1 MSGNNRVYYACL
13 GVAPCG
19 SNGYTKVI
27 SGSLSFERPYNNI
40 FTRGN
45 RNPIATWGEIPNVT
59 FTYKKYLDSFT
70 PLADELGINDFV
82 GFDLFIGSDTD
93 SNNNNNKVKENLTA
107 STSGARC
114 SLALLES
121 VTYNLSVSEPFTVER
136 QYKGSSKPLYTGSS
150 SVPAASGNVARREYF
165 VSGLPGRL
173 NNNPIQNITISFSIN
188 RGAVEQFAT
197 RKPYAYT
204 INWPIETNVTFEL
217 LNQRGESYTA
227 DSNIKACKNPTSNKE
242 NITISICGGTGITIP
257 NAYLTSLNY
266 SGADAN
272 SNSNQTITASFTSYD
287 VTNSESIK
295 PVIITP
301 DSDEDPCR

>member
-1 MSGNNRVYYACL
+1 MVGNNRVYYACL

-19 SNGYTKVI
+19 GDGYTKVI

-45 RNPIATWGEIPNVT
+45 RNPIAIWGEIPNVT
-59 FTYKKYLDSFT
+59 FTYKKYLDSFS
-70 PLADELGINDFV
+70 PLYQELGINDFV
-82 GFDLFIGSDTD
+82 GFDLFIGKDTE
-93 SNNNNNKVKENLTA
+93 KNLTE

-114 SLALLES
+114 SLALLER
-121 VTYNLSVSEPFTVER
+121 VTYNLSVSESFTVER
-136 QYKGSSKPLYTGSS
+136 QYKGSSKPLYTGIS

-165 VSGLPGRL
+165 VSGLPGKL

-188 RGAVEQFAT
+188 RNAVEQFAT

-204 INWPIETNVTFEL
+204 VNWPIETNVTFEL
-217 LNQRGESYTA
+217 LNQNGESYIA
-227 DSNIKACKNPTSNKE
+227 DSNITACKNPTSNKE
-242 NITISICGGTGITIP
+242 DITISICSGADTPTPSSITIP

-272 SNSNQTITASFTSYD
+272 SNSNQIITTSFTSYD
-287 VTNSESIK
+287 VVNSQLIK
-295 PVIITP
+295 PVILTP
-301 DSDEDPCR
+301 EPDEDPCG